1 MSLRNPFKPGLP
13 ADPEFFGDRES
24 QLKTFSEYL
33 GYAISGNPNH
43 MAVVG
48 EAGIGK
54 SSLLRKC
61 DDIARARGCI
71 SVRREL
77 DVTVN
82 SIQSLIIF
90 LLEALRTDGSSNLPA
105 KMRAKAKVK
114 GFFASYK
121 VGLSAFG
128 FGGTLEKQQA
138 PQIALQDAFYKELI
152 HIWGGIEENVPAI
165 VFLLDEAEHLR
176 AIDGGWSFLRSVFTR
191 VGEQGGR
198 YMLVVSGRLGLFAG
212 IKEKF
217 SPIARFLVPVYLKPM
232 TAEEVKEVLEKP
244 LLSFNRQITKDGVE
258 RVSELSAGHPYVV
271 QVFGFYLFE
280 DGATKIDADTVQR
293 ILPRVSSRLS
303 GQLFEDRFDAASGA
317 EKRVLLSMAEIRS
330 PVSPKDVSKRTGMS
344 EQDTPQ
350 IIRRLVGKDCL
361 RKVERGKYV
370 LFNPLFGDYVKGRM
384 SK

>member
-1 MSLRNPFKPGLP
+1 MQNPFKPGLP

-24 QLKTFSEYL
+24 QLRTFSEYL
-33 GYAISGNPNH
+33 GYAISSNPNH
-43 MAVVG
+43 MAVMG

-61 DDIARARGCI
+61 DDIARGRGCI

-82 SIQSLIIF
+82 SISSLIIF
-90 LLEALRTDGSSNLPA
+90 MLEALRTDGSSNLPV
-105 KMRAKAKVK
+105 KMRAKTKVS
-114 GFFASYK
+114 GFFTSYK

-128 FGGTLEKQQA
+128 FGGSLEKQQA
-138 PQIALQDAFYKELI
+138 PQIAFQDAFYKELI
-152 HIWGGIEENVPAI
+152 HIWGGIEQNVPAV

-176 AIDGGWSFLRSVFTR
+176 AIEGGWSFLRSVFTR

-217 SPIARFLVPVYLKPM
+217 SPIERFLVPVDLKPM
-232 TAEEVKEVLEKP
+232 SADEVKEVLEKP
-244 LLSFNRQITKDGVE
+244 LLSFSRKITKDGVE
-258 RVSELSAGHPYVV
+258 RVSELSAGHPYVA

-280 DGATKIDADTVQR
+280 DGATKIDANTVQKV
-293 ILPRVSSRLS
+293 LPRVGARLS
-303 GQLFEDRFDAASGA
+303 GQLFKDRFDSASNA
-317 EKRVLLSMAEIRS
+317 EKRVLLSMAETHS

-344 EQDTPQ
+344 AKDTPQ
-350 IIRRLVGKDCL
+350 IVSRLVGKGCL
-361 RKVERGKYV
+361 RKVERGRYV
-370 LFNPLFGDYVKGRM
+370 LFNPMFGDYVMGRM